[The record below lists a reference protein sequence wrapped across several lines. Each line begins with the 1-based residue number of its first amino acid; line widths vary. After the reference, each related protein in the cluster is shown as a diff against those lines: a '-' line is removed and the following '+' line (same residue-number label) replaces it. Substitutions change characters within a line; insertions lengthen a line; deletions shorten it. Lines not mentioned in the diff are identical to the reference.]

1 LVTCGNAGHLRFWPD
16 CRAAD
21 ARQLLASW
29 PLSPSLFVG
38 SVATLILRVSG
49 EQLSTQVTLLSSG
62 HLAH

>member
-1 LVTCGNAGHLRFWPD
+1 MILVIR
-16 CRAAD
+16 RVAD